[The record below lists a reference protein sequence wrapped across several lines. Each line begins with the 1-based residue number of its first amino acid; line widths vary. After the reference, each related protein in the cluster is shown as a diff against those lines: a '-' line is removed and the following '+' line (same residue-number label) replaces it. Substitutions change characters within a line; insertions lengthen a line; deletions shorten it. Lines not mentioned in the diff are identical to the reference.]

1 MGELEISVY
10 RSVPTGRVG
19 ATLAVAQNVG
29 LPQRLVQ
36 RKNVTIL
43 SFRGPLG
50 PWESPG
56 SM

>member
-36 RKNVTIL
+36 RKNVTIV